1 MVKTK
6 NKYNALVDGY
16 FAKLEEPNNENEI
29 VKLFREHERAKFVE
43 LTKEQGVLEKEYI
56 IAKNRVQQLVTRRSS
71 GCFGWIMTDDDELA
85 FKQKIVEQHP
95 GKIKQ
100 KKDDIK
106 QITERLDDQE
116 YFRYRALE
124 CKREYQSY
132 QESKDYLAS
141 MASELNEQESKEIQI
156 GAQQARIRS
165 TVDLKKY
172 LKDQVRLREMML
184 FFGTQFSN
192 LYT

>member
-16 FAKLEEPNNENEI
+16 FAKLAEPNNENEI
-29 VKLFREHERAKFVE
+29 VKLFREHERAKFAE
-43 LTKEQGVLEKEYI
+43 LTKDQGVLEKEYI
-56 IAKNRVQQLVTRRSS
+56 IAKNLVQELTTRRSS
-71 GCFGWIMTDDDELA
+71 GIIGWMATDDDQLA
-85 FKQKIVEQHP
+85 AVQNIVNQHP
-95 GKIKQ
+95 GKIIQ
-100 KKDDIK
+100 KA
-106 QITERLDDQE
+106 TEIREMKIRLDDQE
-116 YFRYRALE
+116 TFKDRALE

-156 GAQQARIRS
+156 DAQKAKIRS
-165 TVDLKKY
+165 TADLKKY
-172 LKDQVRLREMML
+172 LRDQVRLREMML